1 MPIIDHSSV
10 RMPEVTDYRRERT
23 LVSRAQ
29 GAESL
34 TVQECEVHPGWEDRL
49 HTHPTDVAIMIM
61 AGAVQMM
68 VEEEVRTVRAGSTLL
83 APPGVPHKL
92 INRLWMPARMLVIY
106 PASDLETTYLE

>member
-1 MPIIDHSSV
+1 MPIVDHSSV
-10 RMPEVTDYRRERT
+10 RMPQVTDYRRERT
-23 LVSRAQ
+23 LVSREQ

-34 TVQECEVHPGWEDRL
+34 TVQECEVLPGWEDRL

-68 VEEEVRTVRAGSTLL
+68 VAEEVRTVRAGSTLL

-92 INRLWMPARMLVIY
+92 INRLWMPARMLIIY
-106 PASDLETTYLE
+106 PTSDLETNYLE